1 MKKVYLNTIIGQAE
15 GLTQQQLVDYL
26 LALDLSVDGLE
37 YRYEMFSEA
46 EDARQREFLQFLETG
61 KLKNWDTLLSIP
73 DNLFT
78 SEGLSP
84 KIEFYLQEAT
94 QLGAQRIKLNI
105 GDINGISQ
113 TSPQELQDLL
123 TTYPI
128 AINIENDQS
137 LANGLFKVVAEAIKQ
152 IEEIGLPISY
162 TFDAGND
169 GVLKEDAAAAF
180 AALKEATSIF
190 HVKNIDEKGQATLL
204 NEGIM
209 DWQAYLE
216 LDVPYVLEYPMAL
229 SELMNELKIFKEAFY

>member
-84 KIEFYLQEAT
+84 KLEFYLQEAT

-105 GDINGISQ
+105 GDLKGISQ
-113 TSPQELQDLL
+113 TSPQELQALL

-137 LANGLFKVVAEAIKQ
+137 LANGLFNVVAEAIKQ
-152 IEEIGLPISY
+152 IEEIGLPIGY
-162 TFDAGND
+162 TFDAGNY

-180 AALKEATSIF
+180 AALKKATSIF
-190 HVKNIDEKGQATLL
+190 HVKNIDDQGQATLL

-216 LDVPYVLEYPMAL
+216 LDVPYVLEYPIAL
-229 SELMNELKIFKEAFY
+229 SDLINELKIFKEAFY